1 MPKPTNHQDD
11 DDPEC
16 NNSCSTN
23 AALLPSGDNS
33 RNNGYLWKNNNNN
46 SLKRDEAQ
54 SSIDPAAVTSRS
66 DLVLMELGNTLPRVD
81 VTNASSVTG
90 AVSRKGRPTSKSGS
104 LCHYWREYRCQMI
117 ILVAF
122 IEFGILVAGITFYFA
137 GVFTATCDDG
147 RGQGNCGECSKAW
160 SMCTFYANAIV
171 YVVVLFPLLF
181 QLNRLLSSS

>member
-16 NNSCSTN
+16 NNSTSTN
-23 AALLPSGDNS
+23 VALLPSGGGGDNS

-46 SLKRDEAQ
+46 SLKRDEGT

-66 DLVLMELGNTLPRVD
+66 DLVLMELGNTLPRVE
-81 VTNASSVTG
+81 VTSAAG
-90 AVSRKGRPTSKSGS
+90 ADSRKGKPASKSGS
-104 LCHYWREYRCQMI
+104 LWREYRCQIII

-122 IEFGILVAGITFYFA
+122 IVGILVAGITFYFA

-147 RGQGNCGECSKAW
+147 RGQGNCGECS
-160 SMCTFYANAIV
+160 FYANAIV
-171 YVVVLFPLLF
+171 CCSFVSTFF
-181 QLNRLLSSS
+181 FN